1 MIRINAIES
10 LFPINRVDKA
20 KLRTMSGIKMLNECV
35 GQQFRITNWAEAE
48 CHMEKGDEVKD
59 YKIYLIHTE
68 DGEWY
73 QTSSKSF
80 WQDLMSYGEIIR
92 EENEAGERITGLV
105 IALES
110 YASKNYTG
118 EFFRAELVGYIED
131 ED

>member
-1 MIRINAIES
+1 MISIGNLTSFFEIS
-10 LFPINRVDKA
+10 RVDKA

-59 YKIYLIHTE
+59 YKIYLICTE

-80 WQDLMSYGEIIR
+80 WKDIMSYEEIIR
-92 EENEAGERITGLV
+92 EEKEAGARITGLV
-105 IALES
+105 IFLLS
-110 YASKNYTG
+110 YPSKNYTG
-118 EFFRAELVGYIED
+118 EFFRAELAGYIED

>member
-1 MIRINAIES
+1 MINIGNLTSFFE
-10 LFPINRVDKA
+10 INRVDKA

-48 CHMEKGDEVKD
+48 CHMEKGDEEKD
-59 YKIYLIHTE
+59 YKIYLINTE

-80 WQDLMSYGEIIR
+80 WQDITSYEEIIK

-105 IALES
+105 VELAS